1 MARFFG
7 EVPSSPMGATFGSR
21 RELAAAGVH
30 TPLMA
35 GISGNGREG
44 VDSIVVSGGYQ
55 DDQDYGHVILYTGHG
70 GNDPATKRQVADQ
83 QITAPG
89 NAGLVRS
96 QLEGLPVRVIRGAGG
111 DRAYSPPSGFRYD
124 GLFRVE
130 DHWSKIGRAGFRIW
144 QFRLALLD
152 GAPASGDLPNIQAS
166 GPVPRVATTV
176 QRQVRSSAVIE
187 QVKLWYQY
195 RCQLCSEL
203 LAVAT
208 GPYAEGAHIRG
219 LGRPHL
225 GPDVPG
231 NVLCLCPNDH
241 VRFDNGAIYLL
252 DDFTIVDALE
262 GKKLGRLRLHHKH
275 RIDLAHVR
283 YHRETHAT

>member
-1 MARFFG
+1 MARLFG
-7 EVPSSPMGATFGSR
+7 QMAGCPVGATFGSR

-44 VDSIVVSGGYQ
+44 ADSIVVSGGYL
-55 DDQDYGHVILYTGHG
+55 DDQDYGDVILYTGHG

-111 DRAYSPPSGFRYD
+111 DPAYSPPSGFRYD

-130 DHWSKIGRAGFRIW
+130 DHWSKLGLAGFRIW
-144 QFRLALLD
+144 QFRLVQLNAT
-152 GAPASGDLPNIQAS
+152 PASSELPTPQAS
-166 GPVPRVATTV
+166 GPVARVATTV

-187 QVKLWYQY
+187 QVKRWYQY
-195 RCQLCSEL
+195 RCQLCGGV

-225 GPDVPG
+225 GPDIPE

-241 VRFDNGAIYLL
+241 VRFDNGAVYLL
-252 DDFTIVDALE
+252 DDLTIVDALE
-262 GKKLGRLRLHHKH
+262 GKKLGRLRLHPKH
-275 RIDLAHVR
+275 RIDLTHVR